1 LNNGFAP
8 IKASNTR
15 YLFIKYQNN
24 FRKDRKIMELNS
36 CLMQRPG
43 TLIKSNGSRQSPEY
57 LNKAST
63 VGHRIHN
70 QIAFPLSFTSTR
82 NKDDFFC
89 GQGPAPR

>member
-1 LNNGFAP
+1 
-8 IKASNTR
+8 
-15 YLFIKYQNN
+15 
-24 FRKDRKIMELNS
+24 
-36 CLMQRPG
+36 MQRPG

-89 GQGPAPR
+89 GQGPAPRWRKLPRNPLFYKNRFARHKNWHPRQLKRYIRL